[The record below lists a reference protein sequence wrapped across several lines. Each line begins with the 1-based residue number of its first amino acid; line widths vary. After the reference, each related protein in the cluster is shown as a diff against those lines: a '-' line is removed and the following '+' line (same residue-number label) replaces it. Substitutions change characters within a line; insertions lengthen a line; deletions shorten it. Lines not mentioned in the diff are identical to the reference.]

1 MITEFLS
8 DASFTYD
15 GTQLSP
21 LFIRQATGVFS
32 DAVVAWVG
40 PCDVLPSAMV
50 DLEDRLQKQEIR
62 SQKMLH
68 FVGELFDLDLYATI
82 ALTRLLAS
90 LLQEHLQEWC
100 PCTHR
105 DGDDVYVV
113 EAGKFKKLT
122 VSIATATPVS
132 TLFHFGI
139 NVIGEGAPVDAIG
152 LAELGVA
159 DIERFARRLLG
170 AFKQEFL
177 GIKIAARKVLS
188 HDLVSRDPLPLRG
201 ERHDYNKRAT

>member
-8 DASFTYD
+8 YCSFTYD

-21 LFIRQATGVFS
+21 LFIRKTTGVFS

-62 SQKMLH
+62 SRKMLH
-68 FVGELFDLDLYATI
+68 LVGELFDLDLYATI
-82 ALTRLLAS
+82 ALTRLLAA
-90 LLQEHLQEWC
+90 LLQEHLQEFC
-100 PCTHR
+100 VKTHR

-113 EAGKFKKLT
+113 ESGRFKKLT

-139 NVIGEGAPVDAIG
+139 NVIGKGAPVDAIG
-152 LAELGVA
+152 LEEIGVT
-159 DIERFARRLLG
+159 DVERFARRLLE
-170 AFKQEFL
+170 ALKQEFL

-188 HDLVSRDPLPLRG
+188 HDLVSRNPLPSGG
-201 ERHDYNKRAT
+201 ERYDYNKRAT